1 MKIEKDYL
9 NLEDVYEIRIFNATE
24 KDFYNSTPQEFDIED
39 DPIQEFINN
48 ISEDVHIFIPY
59 ENGKDFIIQKS
70 SCNLLETYNLS
81 QEDVKGRLLSKI
93 SPLFFDS
100 LHDNLFE
107 SYTHYKKN

>member
-59 ENGKDFIIQKS
+59 ENGKDFSRNQAVIFLRHTI
-70 SCNLLETYNLS
+70 Y
-81 QEDVKGRLLSKI
+81 R
-93 SPLFFDS
+93 
-100 LHDNLFE
+100 
-107 SYTHYKKN
+107 KKM